1 MSNRS
6 ELGPSVGDLQGRV
19 EIPSGDLPEESI
31 PDLSLDIERSSEG
44 SIRTGLSFGEY
55 VQEFWMPVHL
65 GSGRMA
71 LETEENYRTTAKHLA
86 KHAEG
91 LPEGLQAIALEALG
105 RRELA
110 AFSESLLD
118 GLSAS
123 TVALHLR
130 QVLRIL
136 QDACTDGL
144 IAQAP
149 DGSGLIQSGPERC
162 VPKGSVWTPEEV
174 SRALTYAR
182 KRSDRFGLW
191 EGHAVHLA
199 LLLLSCTGMRKS
211 ELFALTWPDVEQPE
225 DDDGKTIVHVRR
237 QVLWAGSQWKLVPI
251 RKPEACRRFVI
262 DNPQVPA
269 EMRKIRKT
277 GAYVWTEV
285 VLANLAREKG
295 PRPYGQTNCPITKR
309 IRRAAIELGIT
320 RETGQGTNAGPKKSM
335 PKTVRGIRHFYA
347 VQLLKAGKD
356 PRFVAERL
364 GHANPA
370 FTRTSYA
377 WAIQGS
383 SPEAP

>member
-1 MSNRS
+1 
-6 ELGPSVGDLQGRV
+6 
-19 EIPSGDLPEESI
+19 
-31 PDLSLDIERSSEG
+31 
-44 SIRTGLSFGEY
+44 
-55 VQEFWMPVHL
+55 MPVHL

-86 KHAEG
+86 KPAEG

-110 AFSESLLD
+110 AFSESLLG

-136 QDACTDGL
+136 QDACMDGL
-144 IAQAP
+144 IVQAP
-149 DGSGLIQSGPERC
+149 DGSGLIRSGPDRC
-162 VPKGSVWTPEEV
+162 VPKSSVWTSEEV

-199 LLLLSCTGMRKS
+199 LLLLSFTGMRKS
-211 ELFALTWPDVEQPE
+211 ELFALTWPDVEQSD

-251 RKPEACRRFVI
+251 RKPEARRRFVV
-262 DNPQVPA
+262 DNPHVPA
-269 EMRKIRKT
+269 EMQKALIT
-277 GAYVWTEV
+277 GAHGGTEL
-285 VLANLAREKG
+285 VLANLTRASG

-309 IRRAAIELGIT
+309 IRRAAIELGIV
-320 RETGQGTNAGPKKSM
+320 RETGQGTDGGPQKSM

-383 SPEAP
+383 SHEAP